1 MSTTTITGP
10 AGPFAAD
17 VRVPGDKSL
26 SHRALIYAAM
36 AEGRSTIAGLGPG
49 ADVASTAAALG
60 VLGVDVGSDGTVDSP
75 GVEGWTRP
83 PAPIDA
89 GNSGTTM
96 RLLAGALAGRPFSST
111 LVGDRSLMRR
121 PMRRL
126 VEPLRALGARVE
138 VAGAGTAPLTVGGG
152 RLLGS
157 DVVIPMAS
165 AQVRSAVALAALQAD
180 GPSRIDSPGGFRDH
194 TERALQAAGAGTWE
208 TATRFRIDPGP
219 LPAAEWRIPGD
230 PSSAA
235 FLLAAAALL
244 PGAAVTTREIA
255 LNPGRI
261 GFLAVLEDMGAM
273 VHGAVTTES
282 AGEPVGD
289 VTVTGAQLRGVTIAG
304 DLTVRCLDELP
315 LLALVAATAEGPT
328 TIRDAAEL
336 RAKESDR
343 VASTVALISALGG
356 TAHPTDDGMVIA
368 GNAELR
374 PGLVNAAGDHR
385 IVMAAAVAA
394 TAAGSVEIAG
404 FESAAVSWPGFAEVL
419 EQVWS
424 SSP

>member
-1 MSTTTITGP
+1 
-10 AGPFAAD
+10 
-17 VRVPGDKSL
+17 
-26 SHRALIYAAM
+26 
-36 AEGRSTIAGLGPG
+36 
-49 ADVASTAAALG
+49 
-60 VLGVDVGSDGTVDSP
+60 
-75 GVEGWTRP
+75 
-83 PAPIDA
+83 
-89 GNSGTTM
+89 
-96 RLLAGALAGRPFSST
+96 
-111 LVGDRSLMRR
+111 
-121 PMRRL
+121 L

-138 VAGAGTAPLTVGGG
+138 VAAAGTAPLTVGGG
-152 RLLGS
+152 RLRGS

-165 AQVRSAVALAALQAD
+165 AQVRSAVALAALQAE

-282 AGEPVGD
+282 AAEPVGD